1 MTSGALTPGA
11 VGAGDEPGLVVIGAS
26 LAGLRAVEAAR
37 RAGYGGAITLIGAE
51 PHLPYDR
58 PPLSKAFLT
67 GDAEATYYLGEDV
80 LRRDLSVDLRLGVT
94 ARALDPQAR
103 TVITD
108 AGPVP
113 YDRLLVAT
121 GAHARTLAHLPAMDG
136 VWTLRTLDDATALR
150 ASLRGAADVVVV
162 GAGFIGAEIASSAR
176 AGGARVT
183 IVEAAAV
190 PLVRAVG
197 EVVGRVLATLHER
210 HGTRLLCGTTVEALI
225 GDGHVSGV
233 RLSTGEVLRA
243 DAVVVGVGA
252 APATQWL
259 TTSGIVLDP
268 RDAGIVCDEY
278 LESSIPGVY
287 AAGDVAHWPN
297 GLFEGGDTMRLE
309 NWTNAATQAAHA
321 AENAVRPD
329 RRRPYETVPYFW
341 SDWYGQ
347 RVQFVG
353 TADADDVNVVV
364 GSGPDEDSDHLVAL
378 YRRGDRLVGAAT
390 LNEPR
395 KIMKY
400 RRFIAE
406 RGLWSAAETAVP
418 V

>member
-1 MTSGALTPGA
+1 MTAGA
-11 VGAGDEPGLVVIGAS
+11 AGGEPGLVVVGAS

-37 RAGYGGAITLIGAE
+37 RARYTGAITLIGAE

-67 GDAEATYYLGEDV
+67 DDADATYYLGEDN
-80 LRRDLSVDLRLGVT
+80 LRGDLSVDLRLGVT
-94 ARALDPQAR
+94 ARALDPQTR
-103 TVITD
+103 SVITD
-108 AGPVP
+108 GGPVP
-113 YDRLLVAT
+113 YSRLLVAT
-121 GAHARTLAHLPAMDG
+121 GAHARRLVDLPALDG
-136 VWTLRTLDDATALR
+136 VWTLRTLDDAIAVRAALR
-150 ASLRGAADVVVV
+150 KAKDVVVV

-197 EVVGRVLATLHER
+197 EEVGRVLSTLHER
-210 HGTRLLCGTTVEALI
+210 HGTRLLCGTTVEELI
-225 GDGHVSGV
+225 GGGHVQGV

-243 DAVVVGVGA
+243 DVMVVGVGA
-252 APATQWL
+252 VPATQWL
-259 TTSGIVLDP
+259 ATSGIALHS
-268 RDAGIVCDEY
+268 RDGGVVCDAY
-278 LESSIPGVY
+278 LESSVAGVY

-297 GLFEGGDTMRLE
+297 ALFEGEGTMRLE
-309 NWTNAATQAAHA
+309 NWTNAVAQAARA

-353 TADADDVNVVV
+353 TAAADSVSIAV
-364 GSGPDEDSDHLVAL
+364 GGPDDDHLVAL

-400 RRFIAE
+400 RRLIAE
-406 RGLWSAAETAVP
+406 RGLWSAAEFATP